1 MRELFGLLALL
12 SRIRL
17 SRSRID
23 LESAARQ
30 QFLFPAAGAALGIIF
45 TLAASL
51 AFNFLDGIVDGL
63 VISLLV
69 VVFIYFLTGL
79 IHLEGLA
86 DFGDGLMASGDKER
100 KKGAMKD
107 VAVGASGTFF
117 MIIAIMMLV
126 LLVRDIGSWV
136 DSPPFLLWADRVPL
150 VLGLVVA
157 EVGAKLAMNTVMVVG
172 PSSHPGMGSIFVKAA
187 TPGRYVAALA
197 IGIAIALFSSGLFGL
212 IVLLGPIAG
221 VVIALVARKHFG
233 GVGGDSFGA
242 ANEVGRLLILFAW
255 VTLL

>member
-1 MRELFGLLALL
+1 MFGLLALL

-23 LESAARQ
+23 LEVAARQ
-30 QFLFPAAGAALGIIF
+30 QYLFPAAGAVLGIIF
-45 TLAASL
+45 TLAALL
-51 AFNFLDGIVDGL
+51 AFHFLDGIVDGL
-63 VISLLV
+63 IISLLV
-69 VVFIYFLTGL
+69 VIFIYFLTGL

-86 DFGDGLMASGDKER
+86 DFGDGLMASGDQER

-107 VAVGASGTFF
+107 VAVGACGTFF
-117 MIIAIMMLV
+117 MIIAVLMLV
-126 LLVRDIGSWV
+126 FLVSDLRSWV
-136 DSPPFLLWADRVPL
+136 DSPPFLLWAERIPL
-150 VLGLVVA
+150 LLGLVVA
-157 EVGAKLAMNTVMVVG
+157 EVGAKLAMNTVMVIG
-172 PSSHPGMGSIFVKAA
+172 PSSHQGMGSIFVEAA

-197 IGIAIALFSSGLFGL
+197 IGTAIALFASGLYGL
-212 IVLLGPIAG
+212 IVLFGPIAG

-255 VTLL
+255 VILL